1 MRVILDN
8 RRIAALRTLCEA
20 LGVSFS
26 NIELLHQALTHT
38 SFANECRNMG
48 VIHNERLEFL
58 GDAVLDLVISE
69 YLFREFPNLPE
80 GELTKSR
87 SVVVCEGTLARRAAE
102 LNIGQYLL
110 LGKGEASSGG
120 RERASILADSFEAI
134 IGAVYMDGGFRETSK
149 FVLAQLKSALD
160 MIGRGEG
167 AKDYKTLLQEVVQ
180 KHNDSKIAY
189 EIIDQRGPDH
199 NKVFEVAVLINDVRS
214 GTGVGKS
221 KKEAE
226 QHAAKQALVQLNIL
240 HEK

>member
-1 MRVILDN
+1 MLDT
-8 RRIAALRTLCEA
+8 RRIMALTTLCEA
-20 LGVSFS
+20 LGVNFS

-38 SFANECRNMG
+38 SFANECRSLG
-48 VIHNERLEFL
+48 AIHNERLEFL

-69 YLFREFPNLPE
+69 FLFRQFPSLPE

-87 SVVVCEGTLARRAAE
+87 SVVVCEATLARRAAE
-102 LNIGQYLL
+102 LNIGSYLL

-120 RERASILADSFEAI
+120 RARTSILADSFEAI
-134 IGAVYMDGGFRETSK
+134 IGAVYMDSGFARAGK
-149 FVLAQLKSALD
+149 FVLTQLKADLD
-160 MIGRGEG
+160 LIGRGEG

-180 KHNDSKIAY
+180 KNNDSKIVY

-199 NKVFEVAVLINDVRS
+199 NKVFEVAVLVNDLRY
-214 GTGVGKS
+214 GKGAGKS

-226 QHAAKQALVQLNIL
+226 QHAAKQALAELNIL

>member
-1 MRVILDN
+1 MKVILDT
-8 RRIAALRTLCEA
+8 RRIVALGALCEA

-48 VIHNERLEFL
+48 VVHNERLEFL

-69 YLFREFPNLPE
+69 YLFREFPGLPE

-87 SVVVCEGTLARRAAE
+87 SVVVCEGTLAKIAAE
-102 LNIGQYLL
+102 LGIGQYLL

-120 RERASILADSFEAI
+120 RERTSILADSFEAI
-134 IGAVYMDGGFRETSK
+134 IGAVYMDSGFQKASS
-149 FVLAQLKSALD
+149 FVLAQLKPALD

-180 KHNDSKIAY
+180 KQNDSKIVY

-199 NKVFEVAVLINDVRS
+199 NKVFEVAVLVNDSRC
-214 GTGVGKS
+214 GIGVGKS

-240 HEK
+240 QK

>member
-1 MRVILDN
+1 MDKH
-8 RRIAALRTLCEA
+8 RITALRALCDA
-20 LGVSFS
+20 LGVRFS

-69 YLFREFPNLPE
+69 YLFREFPSLPE

-87 SVVVCEGTLARRAAE
+87 SVVVCEGTLAKRAAE
-102 LNIGQYLL
+102 LHIGQYLL
-110 LGKGEASSGG
+110 LGKGEAGTGG
-120 RERASILADSFEAI
+120 RERTSILADTFEAI
-134 IGAVYMDGGFRETSK
+134 IGAIYMDGGFSQASK
-149 FVLAQLKSALD
+149 FVLAQLKAALE

-167 AKDYKTLLQEVVQ
+167 VKDYKTLLQEVVQ

-189 EIIDQRGPDH
+189 EIMDQRGPDH
-199 NKVFEVAVLINDVRS
+199 NKVFEVAVLVNDS
-214 GTGVGKS
+214 CCGIGVGKS

-226 QHAAKQALVQLNIL
+226 QHAAKQALVQFNIL